1 MIVLYTENDDDG
13 SIVHE
18 PVILILDAFK
28 SMNVKWNRFSAAA
41 ECTSQHSEVLS
52 DLSMVRADS
61 SGVGLWASDD
71 YLALMLSCRSIYVVK
86 DSFGRGVKN

>member
-1 MIVLYTENDDDG
+1 MMIVLYTENDDDG

-28 SMNVKWNRFSAAA
+28 SMNVKWNRFSAAV

-61 SGVGLWASDD
+61 RSWLVG
-71 YLALMLSCRSIYVVK
+71 I
-86 DSFGRGVKN
+86 